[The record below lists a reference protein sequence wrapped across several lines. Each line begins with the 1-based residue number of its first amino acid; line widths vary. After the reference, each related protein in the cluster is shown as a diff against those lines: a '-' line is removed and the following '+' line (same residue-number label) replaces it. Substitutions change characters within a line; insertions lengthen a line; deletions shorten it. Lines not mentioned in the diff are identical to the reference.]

1 MDHATQPQPRT
12 GRDSPANRGRDNTTV
27 LEYVKRR
34 VAWRTRVPAIAA
46 RLSEYEGRT
55 VVSCQP
61 SPDTLTRLSRAKLPR
76 AGPVGALLL
85 LRSVALV
92 IGIVHHSTAYPH
104 QRGGLVMDL
113 KCKLRRAKPG
123 ECFGKRERSRQRE
136 QKVKTRA
143 SNAIAAAAKPRPL
156 HWSARSRTSK
166 ASCPKAEGEAAGK
179 DERRPC
185 GRRRQRRYPGGYFR

>member
-1 MDHATQPQPRT
+1 MQHNHNRE
-12 GRDSPANRGRDNTTV
+12 PAGTHLLTAAGTTR
-27 LEYVKRR
+27 LYVKRR
-34 VAWRTRVPAIAA
+34 VAWRTRVPAVAA
-46 RLSEYEGRT
+46 RLSEYRCF
-55 VVSCQP
+55 VP
-61 SPDTLTRLSRAKLPR
+61 SAIDHHQTRSHASRAKLPR

-85 LRSVALV
+85 RSVALV
-92 IGIVHHSTAYPH
+92 VGIVHHSTAYPH

-136 QKVKTRA
+136 LKVKTRA